1 MEFIYL
7 IIGFVLLIKFADIF
21 VDSSVNL
28 AKYFKISEIIIGA
41 TIVSIGTT
49 LPETLVSAVSAV
61 KGHGSISFGN
71 AIGSIICN
79 TAFIAAIPIIVAPGI
94 VDKNALKNPTRFFYV
109 AFFVYAIL
117 AYGFGEFNRV
127 AGIVLVLIFVIYIIV
142 ILRAHRA
149 HPYSEGARRASPK
162 GTSSHSLDS
171 THKENLAHKRSG
183 APLSAPHSSPLRDV
197 LTIIASGAVI
207 AFASNLLVDNGVIIA
222 RKFNVSESVI
232 GITIIALGTSLPE
245 LTTAITSLV
254 KGHGNLSLGNI
265 IGADFMNLVSVTGI
279 AALLNPFRVPTE
291 KMVMGINSSFI
302 IDIPFALFAVTLL
315 CVPSI
320 ITGKTKRWQGV
331 LLLVSYIIFIIY
343 QYIH

>member
-1 MEFIYL
+1 M
-7 IIGFVLLIKFADIF
+7 
-21 VDSSVNL
+21 
-28 AKYFKISEIIIGA
+28 
-41 TIVSIGTT
+41 
-49 LPETLVSAVSAV
+49 
-61 KGHGSISFGN
+61 SFGN
-71 AIGSIICN
+71 ALGSIICN
-79 TAFIAAIPIIVAPGI
+79 TAFISAIPMIVAPGI
-94 VDKNALKNPTRFFYV
+94 VDKNALKNPTRFFYI
-109 AFFVYAIL
+109 AFFVYAIF

-142 ILRAHRA
+142 ILRA
-149 HPYSEGARRASPK
+149 RRARPYEEDLSSQESPE
-162 GTSSHSLDS
+162 GVSNTSAGESEH
-171 THKENLAHKRSG
+171 RV
-183 APLSAPHSSPLRDV
+183 PLRDV

-222 RKFNVSESVI
+222 RKFNVPESVI

-254 KGHGNLSLGNI
+254 KGHGNLSIGNI

-291 KMVMGINSSFI
+291 KMVMGINSSFV

-331 LLLVSYIIFIIY
+331 LLLVSYIIFVIY
-343 QYIH
+343 QYMN

>member
-79 TAFIAAIPIIVAPGI
+79 TAFIAAIPIIVAPGV

-109 AFFVYAIL
+109 AFLFYAIF
-117 AYGFGEFNRV
+117 AYGFGEFSRV
-127 AGIVLVLIFVIYIIV
+127 AGVILVSIFIIYIIV
-142 ILRAHRA
+142 ILRTRSAR
-149 HPYSEGARRASPK
+149 PYDEQARDTSPLREASP
-162 GTSSHSLDS
+162 
-171 THKENLAHKRSG
+171 HKCSG

-197 LTIIASGAVI
+197 LTIIASGVVI

-222 RKFNVSESVI
+222 RKFNVPESVI

-245 LTTAITSLV
+245 FTTAITSLV

>member
-1 MEFIYL
+1 MEFVYL

-109 AFFVYAIL
+109 AFFVYAIF

-142 ILRAHRA
+142 ILRA
-149 HPYSEGARRASPK
+149 SPK

-183 APLSAPHSSPLRDV
+183 APLNAPHSSPLRDV
-197 LTIIASGAVI
+197 LTIIASGVVI

-222 RKFNVSESVI
+222 RKFNVPESVI

-245 LTTAITSLV
+245 FTTAITSLA
-254 KGHGNLSLGNI
+254 KGHGNLSIGNI

-291 KMVMGINSSFI
+291 KMVMGINSSLV

>member
-1 MEFIYL
+1 MEFVYL

-79 TAFIAAIPIIVAPGI
+79 TAFIAAIPIIVAPGV

-109 AFFVYAIL
+109 AFFVYAVF
-117 AYGFGEFNRV
+117 AYGFGEFSRV
-127 AGIVLVLIFVIYIIV
+127 AGVILVSIFIIYIIV
-142 ILRAHRA
+142 TLRVRNAR
-149 HPYSEGARRASPK
+149 PYDEQARDTSPLREAS
-162 GTSSHSLDS
+162 S
-171 THKENLAHKRSG
+171 HKRSG
-183 APLSAPHSSPLRDV
+183 APLNAPHSSPLRDV

-222 RKFNVSESVI
+222 RKFNVPESVI

-254 KGHGNLSLGNI
+254 KGHGNLSIGNI

-291 KMVMGINSSFI
+291 KMVMGINSSLV

>member
-1 MEFIYL
+1 MEFVYL

-79 TAFIAAIPIIVAPGI
+79 TAFIAAIPIIVAPGV

-109 AFFVYAIL
+109 AFFVYAIF

-142 ILRAHRA
+142 ILRASRA
-149 HPYSEGARRASPK
+149 HPYGEGARRARPYEEDLSSQESPE
-162 GTSSHSLDS
+162 GVSNTSTGESEH
-171 THKENLAHKRSG
+171 RV
-183 APLSAPHSSPLRDV
+183 PLRDV

-222 RKFNVSESVI
+222 RKFNVPESVI

-245 LTTAITSLV
+245 FTTAITSLV
-254 KGHGNLSLGNI
+254 KGHGNLSIGNI

-291 KMVMGINSSFI
+291 KMVMGINSSLV
-302 IDIPFALFAVTLL
+302 IDIPFALSAVTIL